1 MTRFAAPLHYRGAR
15 SSGSMTLDDDIEAIA
30 NRVAAKLAMVRAPGW
45 VSVEEVAVRLGV
57 DPDWVYRRWRALGGI
72 KLGTAQNSPVRFDL
86 ERTLTMAARLGQD
99 APAPE
104 SASRRR
110 GRPRRDVLEPG
121 AELIRGRS
129 GR

>member
-1 MTRFAAPLHYRGAR
+1 
-15 SSGSMTLDDDIEAIA
+15 MTLDDDDIEAIA
-30 NRVAAKLAMVRAPGW
+30 DRVAAKLGKVRAAGW
-45 VSVEEVAVRLGV
+45 VGVEEIAVRLGV

-86 ERTLTMAARLGQD
+86 ERTMAMAARLGED

-104 SASRRR
+104 SPSRRR
-110 GRPRRDVLEPG
+110 ERPRRDALEPG

-129 GR
+129 RR

>member
-1 MTRFAAPLHYRGAR
+1 
-15 SSGSMTLDDDIEAIA
+15 MTLDDEDIEAIA
-30 NRVAAKLAMVRAPGW
+30 NRVAAKLGMVRASGW
-45 VSVEEVAVRLGV
+45 VGVEEVALRLGV

-86 ERTLTMAARLGQD
+86 ARTLAMAARLGED

-104 SASRRR
+104 SPSRRR
-110 GRPRRDVLEPG
+110 GRPRRDALEPG

>member
-1 MTRFAAPLHYRGAR
+1 
-15 SSGSMTLDDDIEAIA
+15 MTLDDEDIEAIA
-30 NRVAAKLAMVRAPGW
+30 DRVAAKLGTERASGW
-45 VSVEEVAVRLGV
+45 VGVEQVAARLGV

-72 KLGTAQNSPVRFDL
+72 KLGKAQSSPVRFDL
-86 ERTLTMAARLGQD
+86 QRTLAMAERLGEE

-104 SASRRR
+104 SPSRRR
-110 GRPRRDVLEPG
+110 GRPRRDAPEPG